1 MQARRSLAALLTAL
15 FLAACYA
22 DLDWRE
28 VRVAEA
34 DFSVWLPARASEQ
47 ARPLSGIAGA
57 GEMHQWSA
65 RARDTAF
72 AAGYADLERSDATAA
87 AAFSD
92 ALVRNIAGQV
102 DSRREIS
109 LGALR
114 GIETIATGSSAQGP
128 LRLQLRVY
136 AGAKRLYQVATLG
149 KPGDL
154 SAEESQ
160 TFFDSFRPA
169 AAR

>member
-1 MQARRSLAALLTAL
+1 MQACRSLVALLTTL

-28 VRVAEA
+28 VRVTEA
-34 DFSVWLPARASEQ
+34 DFSVWLPARPSEQ
-47 ARPLSGIAGA
+47 ARPLSGIAGVR
-57 GEMHQWSA
+57 EMHQWSA

-72 AAGYADLERSDATAA
+72 AAGYADLEGADAAVAT
-87 AAFSD
+87 AFSD
-92 ALVRNIAGQV
+92 ALVRNIAGRV
-102 DSRREIS
+102 DSRRDIS

-114 GIETIATGSSAQGP
+114 GIETIATGSSAHGALQ
-128 LRLQLRVY
+128 LQLRVY
-136 AGAKRLYQVATLG
+136 AGPKRLYQVATLG

-154 SAEESQ
+154 SPEESQ
-160 TFFDSFRPA
+160 TFFDSFRPG